1 MLVSTA
7 PHPDS
12 TPDPQANTPEYSVS
26 ELALALKRTVED
38 RYGHVRVR
46 GEISGFKRAA
56 SGHVYL
62 SLKDADAVIDAVMW
76 KGVAGALSFRPE
88 DGLEVVA
95 TGKLTTYPG
104 RSKYQIVIERMAPA
118 GVGALLQQI
127 EERRRRLAAEGLFD
141 AARKRP
147 LPYIPRVIG
156 VITSPTG
163 AVIRDILHRLADRFP
178 RHVLVWPV
186 AVQGEAAAA
195 QVAAAVRGFNAIAE
209 GGAIPRPDLLIV
221 ARGGGSIEDLAA
233 FNEENVV
240 RAVADSQIPVISA
253 VGHET
258 DTTLVD
264 FAADWR
270 APTPTA
276 AAERAVPVRA
286 ELAAALAMAAARL
299 DRSMARLVAQ
309 RRERGAALA
318 ARLPAPRTL
327 LALPVQRADDLFDRL
342 PRGLKA
348 SASFWAARAARA
360 GAALRPALVTA
371 RRDRAQVAVAAAALG
386 LARGARGA
394 ATREA
399 ARLEARSGRL
409 RMQLV
414 RDSVARADARLVQA
428 TRLLGSLGP
437 QQVLARGYAL
447 VLAPSGALVA
457 SAATAASEGRLTIRF
472 GDGDVPVATGGG
484 DVPVRTG
491 DGEVPVTT
499 SGGDMP
505 VTTGGIRSGGAP
517 PAPATT
523 QGRLF

>member
-1 MLVSTA
+1 MVSIA
-7 PHPDS
+7 P
-12 TPDPQANTPEYSVS
+12 TPESAPENAQDLRANTPEYSVS

-76 KGVAGALSFRPE
+76 KGVAAALSFRPE

-186 AVQGEAAAA
+186 VVQGEAAAA
-195 QVAAAVRGFNAIAE
+195 QVAAAVRGFNAIPA

-233 FNEENVV
+233 FNEESVV
-240 RAVADSQIPVISA
+240 RAVADSGIPVISA

-299 DRSMARLVAQ
+299 DRGMARLVAQ
-309 RRERGAALA
+309 RRERAAALA
-318 ARLPAPRTL
+318 ARLPQPRAL
-327 LALPVQRADDLFDRL
+327 LALPTQRADDLFERL

-360 GAALRPALVTA
+360 GAALRPSLVIA
-371 RRDRAQVAVAAAALG
+371 RRDRALVSLGTASQGLDRGGRNGVARAK
-386 LARGARGA
+386 
-394 ATREA
+394 
-399 ARLEARSGRL
+399 ARLDARSGRL
-409 RMQLV
+409 RLQLV
-414 RDSVARADARLVQA
+414 RTIADRAGARLVQA
-428 TRLLGSLGP
+428 GRLLGSLGP
-437 QQVLARGYAL
+437 EQVLARGYAL
-447 VLAPSGALVA
+447 VRAPSGGLVP
-457 SAATAASEGRLTIRF
+457 TAAAAGRESRLTIRF
-472 GDGDVPVATGGG
+472 ADGEVAVSTGGG
-484 DVPVRTG
+484 KATG
-491 DGEVPVTT
+491 
-499 SGGDMP
+499 
-505 VTTGGIRSGGAP
+505 AA
-517 PAPATT
+517 PAPAAT